1 MKINIENCQ
10 VLSED
15 FTKHICVVVLN
26 HYIELE
32 KQIIDDNTDNVE
44 VIKSSE
50 KNLKHLKESK
60 KYIKSYYKQWIK
72 SQIIE
77 SGTKLKNVLLI

>member
-1 MKINIENCQ
+1 MKINIENSQ

-32 KQIIDDNTDNVE
+32 KQIIENNKNDEGVAE
-44 VIKSSE
+44 RILLRASQKS
-50 KNLKHLKESK
+50 LKHLQESK
-60 KYIKSYYKQWIK
+60 KYIQTYYKQ
-72 SQIIE
+72 
-77 SGTKLKNVLLI
+77 

>member
-1 MKINIENCQ
+1 MKINIENSQ

-32 KQIIDDNTDNVE
+32 KQIIDDNKDNSG
-44 VIKSSE
+44 VIMRSE

-60 KYIKSYYKQWIK
+60 KYIKSYYKQ
-72 SQIIE
+72 
-77 SGTKLKNVLLI
+77 

>member
-32 KQIIDDNTDNVE
+32 KQIIEDNKDNAE

-50 KNLKHLKESK
+50 KNLMHLKESK
-60 KYIKSYYKQWIK
+60 KYIKLFYKQ
-72 SQIIE
+72 
-77 SGTKLKNVLLI
+77 

>member
-10 VLSED
+10 VLAED

-32 KQIIDDNTDNVE
+32 KQIINDNKDNIE

-60 KYIKSYYKQWIK
+60 KYIKLFYKQ
-72 SQIIE
+72 
-77 SGTKLKNVLLI
+77 

>member
-1 MKINIENCQ
+1 MKINIENYQ

-32 KQIIDDNTDNVE
+32 KQIIDDNKDNGE
-44 VIKSSE
+44 VIIRSE
-50 KNLKHLKESK
+50 KNL
-60 KYIKSYYKQWIK
+60 IFPKQI
-72 SQIIE
+72 SVHGQLHIE
-77 SGTKLKNVLLI
+77 ISCGN

>member
-1 MKINIENCQ
+1 MKINIKNCQ

-32 KQIIDDNTDNVE
+32 KQIIDDNKDNAE
-44 VIKSSE
+44 VIMSSE

-60 KYIKSYYKQWIK
+60 KYIKSFYKQWTE

-77 SGTKLKNVLLI
+77 SGTKLKSVL